1 MKKLFIIFAAL
12 IFLTACSTGKKLIDT
27 KLYQE
32 QFPGFVFGTQSNTS
46 FPLLSGYEYQTIE
59 GKKLVIT
66 GCEQASHID
75 ISTIAD
81 YDYFRFKLLLVSC
94 IAVEKY
100 STVSAAHVNNFPSK
114 LDENFIYQL
123 PAAIIPLLSRSE
135 SSQRKGLSIKSYDAS
150 IQVTVEKENTF
161 KLLTKEDEVYL
172 TLLARG
178 DFTNDGFED
187 LLIQSEWYARKAHG
201 KHVDLLILSRTDGG
215 GVISISWRLNKLN

>member
-1 MKKLFIIFAAL
+1 MKKSFFIFVAL
-12 IFLTACSTGKKLIDT
+12 VFLTACSTSKELSDT
-27 KLYQE
+27 NLYQE
-32 QFPGFVFGTQSNTS
+32 QFPGFVFENKSDRIHS
-46 FPLLSGYEYQTIE
+46 VLSGYEYQAIE
-59 GKKLVIT
+59 GEKLVIT
-66 GCEQASHID
+66 NCEQAGRID

-94 IAVEKY
+94 IAIDKY
-100 STVSAAHVNNFPSK
+100 STASAAHINNFPSK

-135 SSQRKGLSIKSYDAS
+135 SIQRQGLSIKSYDAS

-187 LLIQSEWYARKAHG
+187 LLIQSEWYARQAHG
-201 KHVDLLILSRTDGG
+201 KHVDLLILSREDGDG
-215 GVISISWRLNKLN
+215 AVKISWRLNKTN